1 MLYYTVAVI
10 HTFRG
15 ECFRR
20 EFGKLGE
27 IRSLIPQ
34 HVNLLALTATAT
46 VSTRSKI
53 IRILGMKDPA
63 VTATSPD
70 KANLSFCVKE
80 RGTIEDTF
88 GTVID
93 KLRVERSAM
102 QRVMIFCR
110 KYKHC
115 ADLYDYFHCS
125 LGHECTEPVG
135 APNRARF
142 RLVDMYSQK
151 EVQESIIKSFSCSK
165 APLRVLICTIA
176 FGMGLACVEVTQI
189 IHWGLA
195 SEVES
200 YMHAGVWE
208 GRMQWSAVK
217 CSIM

>member
-1 MLYYTVAVI
+1 
-10 HTFRG
+10 
-15 ECFRR
+15 
-20 EFGKLGE
+20 
-27 IRSLIPQ
+27 
-34 HVNLLALTATAT
+34 
-46 VSTRSKI
+46 
-53 IRILGMKDPA
+53 MKDPA

-70 KANLSFCVKE
+70 IANLSFCVKE

-93 KLRVERSAM
+93 KLRVKRSAM

-110 KYKHC
+110 KYEHC

-142 RLVDMYSQK
+142 RLVDMYSSVTQK

-176 FGMGLACVEVTQI
+176 FGMGLDCVDVTQI
-189 IHWGLA
+189 IHWGPA
-195 SEVES
+195 SDVES
-200 YMHAGVWE
+200 YMQECGRAG
-208 GRMQWSAVK
+208 RNDQQSSAVLCEEFRSEK
-217 CSIM
+217 KKHLEGHGGILHSGEEL